1 MTAKEIIELCLLI
14 GIILLLVV
22 SQLLITATYNKYS
35 NKEASLPTTGKEVVE
50 NMLNANA
57 ITDVELGYT
66 NGTLDDHYNHKYKTI
81 NLSKNSYKTNSVAA
95 IAVAAH
101 ETGHAVQDHTD
112 YFMLKLR
119 KFLGPICVVAS
130 KFVWVAIFIGI
141 ILQMFDLIVIGLV
154 LMGITILFQLI
165 TLPVEF
171 DASRRAVQYL
181 ETVGYDEE
189 TMTGIR
195 KMLRA
200 AAFTYVASTLA
211 SLMQMIRLILNLN
224 RKD

>member
-1 MTAKEIIELCLLI
+1 MTTKEIIELFLLI

-35 NKEASLPTTGKEVVE
+35 QKEASLPTTGKEVVE

-130 KFVWVAIFIGI
+130 KFVWVAIFIGL
-141 ILQMFDLIVIGLV
+141 ILGYFDLIIIGLA

-200 AAFTYVASTLA
+200 AAFTYVASALA
-211 SLMQMIRLILNLN
+211 SLMQMIRFLLNIKK
-224 RKD
+224 RD